1 MSLQFIIIGKDP
13 GSKLDEALKYGH
25 VLLTELD
32 FRLLMDGIKE
42 PKPNQNKTQEK

>member
-13 GSKLDEALKYGH
+13 GSKLDDAIRYGH

-32 FRLLMDGIKE
+32 FRLLLQGLKE
-42 PKPNQNKTQEK
+42 PKECTKQLPNK